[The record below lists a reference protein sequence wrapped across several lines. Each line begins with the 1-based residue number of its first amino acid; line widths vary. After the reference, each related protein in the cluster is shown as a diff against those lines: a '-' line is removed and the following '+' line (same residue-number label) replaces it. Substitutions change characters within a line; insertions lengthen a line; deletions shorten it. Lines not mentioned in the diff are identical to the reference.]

1 MLEKKYLILIT
12 FLASIGFAAY
22 DFSLFRIAPK
32 IAFQTHNLLAFL
44 VGAGLLYFS
53 YKLIAKKS
61 GNKYV
66 NMLSM
71 LVGFAMVIIHI
82 TKLVIDECI

>member
-1 MLEKKYLILIT
+1 MLGKKYLIPVT
-12 FLASIGFAAY
+12 FLASIGFAVY
-22 DFSLFRIAPK
+22 DFFLFRITPK
-32 IAFQTHNLLAFL
+32 IAFQIHNFLSFL
-44 VGAGLLYFS
+44 VGAGLVYFS

-61 GNKYV
+61 GNKYI

-82 TKLVIDECI
+82 TKLVIGKCI